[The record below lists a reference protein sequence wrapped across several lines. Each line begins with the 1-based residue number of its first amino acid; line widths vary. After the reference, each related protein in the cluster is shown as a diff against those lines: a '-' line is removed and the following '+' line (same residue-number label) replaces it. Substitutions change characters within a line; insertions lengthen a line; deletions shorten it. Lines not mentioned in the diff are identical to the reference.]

1 LPQLESLEK
10 PDPRLLKEATLD
22 KRRLVLFDWHSGH
35 SGELML
41 GSENPINFSNSLL
54 QLLQ

>member
-1 LPQLESLEK
+1 LEK
-10 PDPRLLKEATLD
+10 LDPRLLKDATLD
-22 KRRLVLFDWHSGH
+22 NRRLVLVDWHSGH

-41 GSENPINFSNSLL
+41 GSENPISFSNSLL